1 MADGVIAFSDC
12 ELSVG
17 LTAAHD
23 RLLQEHLHKDVL
35 QEDLTFA
42 YWRPSTGQRRCTA
55 IITNLV
61 LPLDGDRLLHG
72 NVAFLP
78 QYLHR
83 VLAAVPPGCGIA
95 FAHGHPRPGWQGM
108 SDDDVVA
115 ERDRLAG
122 AVWGRTGLP
131 LLGLTRGLDS
141 TWSGRLWVRRAA
153 RSYERHA
160 VRSVRVVGSQLAISY
175 HPKEP
180 AAIVSDSQAAT
191 ISVWGEAAQEQLVR
205 TRVGIVG
212 LGSVGSLVA
221 EALSRVGLRHLTFID
236 FDTLEVRNLDRTV
249 GASDA
254 DVAAGLLKVQ
264 VAARN
269 TVRSATTANPD
280 LRLVPMSVLSRGGL
294 AAALDC
300 DVLVSC
306 VDRPWPRHLLNA
318 LAYSHLIP
326 VIDGGITARVTSDGT
341 PQHVAWRIHTAG
353 PGRACLVCLGA
364 LRRSDVALDR
374 EGKLD
379 DPDYIEG
386 LSEEEKAALSGR
398 NVFPFSMSV
407 AAHEV
412 LQLAGVVTGFARIG
426 GTGAQT
432 YDAYPGTMQVREA
445 ASCSEGCEFAA
456 LTATAADLTPN
467 LEGATGES
475 SLNRGTEP

>member
-1 MADGVIAFSDC
+1 MAGELIALSDR

-17 LTAAHD
+17 LTAEHD
-23 RLLQEHLHKDVL
+23 RLLQEHLHKDIL

-42 YWRPSTGQRRCTA
+42 YWRPSIGQRRCTA
-55 IITNLV
+55 IITKLV
-61 LPLDGDRLLHG
+61 LPRDGDRLLHG

-131 LLGLTRGLDS
+131 LLGLTRGLDG
-141 TWSGRLWVRRAA
+141 TWSGRFWVRRAA

-160 VRSVRVVGSQLAISY
+160 VRSVRVVGSQLAISH
-175 HPKEP
+175 HPEEP
-180 AAIVSDSQAAT
+180 AAAVSDSQVAT

-221 EALSRVGLRHLTFID
+221 EALSRIGLRHLTFID
-236 FDTLEVRNLDRTV
+236 FDTLEVRNLDRTL
-249 GASDA
+249 GASKA
-254 DVAAGLLKVQ
+254 DVAADLLKVQ

-280 LRLVPMSVLSRGGL
+280 LRLVPISVLSRGGL
-294 AAALDC
+294 TAALDC

-306 VDRPWPRHLLNA
+306 VDRPWPRHLLNT

-326 VIDGGITARVTSDGT
+326 VIDGGIMARVRADGS
-341 PQHVAWRIHTAG
+341 PQHVAWRIHTVG

-412 LQLAGVVTGFARIG
+412 LQLVGLVTGFARIG
-426 GTGAQT
+426 GIGPQT
-432 YDAYPGTMQVREA
+432 YDGYPGAMRVREA
-445 ASCSEGCEFAA
+445 PSCSEGCEFAA
-456 LTATAADLTPN
+456 LTATAVDLTPN
-467 LEGATGES
+467 LKSPPAS
-475 SLNRGTEP
+475 PR